1 MPFVTV
7 AIPAYKAEH
16 LGQAIASVL
25 AQTFTDFE
33 LLISDDCPD
42 DAVRAVVAQFS
53 DPRIRLISGPRDG
66 LVANSVRLWDSATA
80 DLLKYV
86 YDDDFLLP
94 FGLAELVDAI
104 GHGPEFGYAFCWRY
118 VVDGAGKVLF
128 RQPSFDGDKKVVF
141 TPSAVLGTI
150 IGEIR
155 NPIGEPTNV
164 LIRRSRFAD
173 SRCLSSYAGRSI
185 RHHIDL
191 AFYLNACER
200 GPCIGVPTFGAAFR
214 RHANQVTSLERSP
227 DFAYGVAEWE
237 IFVRAAVTQ
246 GLVAPEIALRNL
258 DRLAQHY
265 DNHRAAFPEI
275 DALAAALP
283 ALRAALERGERDLLG
298 GAFHAQLERIDA
310 GRQRPEGQRSDLTF
324 RPA

>member
-1 MPFVTV
+1 MPRVTV

-33 LLISDDCPD
+33 LVISDDCPD
-42 DAVRAVVAQFS
+42 DSVRVVVARFS
-53 DPRIRLISGPRDG
+53 DPRIRLIQGPRKG
-66 LVANSVRLWDSATA
+66 LVANSTRLWESATA

-104 GHGPEFGYAFCWRY
+104 GLSPELSYSFCQRY
-118 VVDGAGKVLF
+118 VVDGAGKILF
-128 RQPSFDGDKKVVF
+128 SNPTFSGGKPLIF
-141 TPSAVLGTI
+141 TRESVLGTI

-155 NPIGEPTNV
+155 NPIGEPTNI
-164 LIRRSRFAD
+164 LIRRSRFPD
-173 SRCLSSYAGRSI
+173 SGCLSSYAGCAI

-200 GPCIGVPTFGAAFR
+200 GPCIGVPAFGAAFR
-214 RHANQVTSLERSP
+214 RHANQATFMERSA

-237 IFVRAAVTQ
+237 IFVRATVEQ
-246 GLVAPEIALRNL
+246 GLVAPDVPLRSF
-258 DRLAQHY
+258 DRLVTLY
-265 DNHRAAFPEI
+265 DAHRANFREV
-275 DALAAALP
+275 DELATGLAGLKG
-283 ALRAALERGERDLLG
+283 ALERGERNLLDA
-298 GAFHAQLERIDA
+298 AFRAMLARIEAA
-310 GRQRPEGQRSDLTF
+310 G
-324 RPA
+324 PAR

>member
-1 MPFVTV
+1 MPRVTV

-33 LLISDDCPD
+33 LVISDDCPD
-42 DAVRAVVAQFS
+42 ESVRAVAARFS
-53 DPRIRLISGPRDG
+53 DPRIRLIEGPRKG
-66 LVANSVRLWDSATA
+66 LVANSVRLWESATA

-94 FGLAELVDAI
+94 FGLSELVDAI
-104 GHGPEFGYAFCWRY
+104 GHSPELSYSFCHRY
-118 VVDGAGKVLF
+118 VVDGAGKILF
-128 RQPSFDGDKKVVF
+128 DQPSFAGANRMIF
-141 TPSAVLGTI
+141 TREAVLDTI

-155 NPIGEPTNV
+155 NPIGEPSNV

-173 SRCLSSYAGRSI
+173 SGCLSRYAGCAI

-200 GPCIGVPTFGAAFR
+200 GHCIGTPTFGAAFR
-214 RHANQVTSLERSP
+214 RHANQATTLETSA

-237 IFVRAAVTQ
+237 IFVRATVEQ
-246 GLVAPEIALRNL
+246 GLVAPDVPLRSF
-258 DRLAQHY
+258 DRLATLY
-265 DNHRAAFPEI
+265 DTHRATFREI
-275 DALAAALP
+275 DELAAALP
-283 ALRAALERGERDLLG
+283 QLKAALERGERNLLG
-298 GAFHAQLERIDA
+298 AAFRAQLARIEAA
-310 GRQRPEGQRSDLTF
+310 GR
-324 RPA
+324 A